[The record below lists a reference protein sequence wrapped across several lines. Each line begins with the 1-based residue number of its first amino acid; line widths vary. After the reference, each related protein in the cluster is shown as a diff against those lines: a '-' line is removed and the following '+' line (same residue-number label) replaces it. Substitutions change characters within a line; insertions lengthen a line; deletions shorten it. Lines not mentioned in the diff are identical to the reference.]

1 MLLGGS
7 LRRLDALGRAFGR
20 LLGAVAS
27 RRCALGV
34 GSSLIGSG
42 RGSIFGTFS
51 ALIDALSH
59 GLLALGAC
67 VGLLAGAL
75 AFDSALVKN
84 DGVAISVNRRHACAV
99 LGAFL
104 LGIVRHIDPV
114 GQPLGHV
121 VDLNVGGVALLLQP
135 RVVRVGLVGRLRMA
149 RMESWNSVGS

>member
-1 MLLGGS
+1 MIDKSKSGYIAERPRIGAGALVSSLARYPSRRCFSSVLLGGS

-20 LLGAVAS
+20 LLGVVAS

-42 RGSIFGTFS
+42 HGSIFGTFS

-84 DGVAISVNRRHACAV
+84 DGVAISVNRRHARAV

-104 LGIVRHIDPV
+104 LG
-114 GQPLGHV
+114 
-121 VDLNVGGVALLLQP
+121 
-135 RVVRVGLVGRLRMA
+135 
-149 RMESWNSVGS
+149 